1 MKIGRRNRET
11 RDRHTR
17 EIDRWIYDISMR
29 LTNSFQY
36 IHILNLELY
45 EFRMR
50 MCHFQKEVNF
60 DINHLKIE
68 TYKNLSP
75 VNIFEN
81 QEISQERKN
90 SPNHFCPSMFRR
102 RISWFYLKKKK

>member
-1 MKIGRRNRET
+1 
-11 RDRHTR
+11 
-17 EIDRWIYDISMR
+17 MR

-36 IHILNLELY
+36 IYIYIFNLELY

-68 TYKNLSP
+68 TYENLSP

-102 RISWFYLKKKK
+102 RISWFYLKKKKINK

>member
-1 MKIGRRNRET
+1 
-11 RDRHTR
+11 
-17 EIDRWIYDISMR
+17 
-29 LTNSFQY
+29 
-36 IHILNLELY
+36 
-45 EFRMR
+45 MR

-68 TYKNLSP
+68 TYENLSP

-102 RISWFYLKKKK
+102 KKKKKKKKKNKKKNEKRKKNPKRRKFSTVQTANHSIGKANDVPTISQLAG